1 MDTVAYN
8 LSELL
13 PNAYISKK
21 SQDELEILL
30 LGKPL
35 YSGTSDCQIPFA
47 KVISVDKDKDTITF
61 KYLEEQNENR

>member
-1 MDTVAYN
+1 MDTVTYN

-35 YSGTSDCQIPFA
+35 YSGTSDRQIPFA

-61 KYLEEQNENR
+61 EYLEEQNENR